1 MPETPPRPYRV
12 IGSAHFQI
20 VGNLGLPQPFF
31 VGRAIIDSPLYH
43 ARVHPSR
50 PGTVIYYH
58 CFSGALLCHDRGKSF
73 PLSAG
78 QGVLFEDTD
87 PNLNLVFEAALAKR
101 TEIAVFF
108 MDGGEA
114 LLSMT
119 RQIIGKVGRVFSPS
133 IERGSIL
140 GRIFAWAKPVYGDIR
155 LDPSEGLSMVT
166 SVLAALVASGHTV
179 KPSGDSVLVERAR
192 ALLAGRGLSG
202 ASIASIAKELGM
214 SREHFSRSFKS
225 ASGESPV
232 DYIDRL
238 RSEEAGRL
246 LVGGEFTQTQ
256 IARQLGFKRLSS
268 FQRAFQR
275 STGCLPGDYRRQHW
289 RW

>member
-1 MPETPPRPYRV
+1 MPKTPSSSYRV
-12 IGSAHFQI
+12 IGSAHFHI

-31 VGRAIIDSPLYH
+31 VGRAIIESSLYH
-43 ARVHPSR
+43 ARVHPPR
-50 PGTVIYYH
+50 PGSVIYYH
-58 CFSGALLCHDRGKSF
+58 CVSGALLCRDGKTSF

-87 PNLNLVFEAALAKR
+87 LHINLFFDTSLAKK

-119 RQIIGKVGRVFSPS
+119 RQIIEKTGRVFSPS
-133 IERGSIL
+133 TDRGSIL

-155 LDPSEGLSMVT
+155 LDPGEALSMVT
-166 SVLAALVASGHTV
+166 SVLAALVASGQKV
-179 KPSGDSVLVERAR
+179 KHDGDSVLVERAR
-192 ALLAGRGLSG
+192 ALLAGRGFSG

-214 SREHFSRSFKS
+214 SREHFSRSFKL
-225 ASGESPV
+225 ASGESPI

-238 RSEEAGRL
+238 RSEEACRL

-256 IARQLGFKRLSS
+256 IARQLGFQRLSS